1 MNKFTSNERKGA
13 IALVLVMALVVGCLA
28 LSRRSLTSPE
38 QLPGAQVENAS
49 SALSSS
55 ESGASSDS
63 LKSKKTKS
71 AKRKASQRK
80 NTEKTS
86 WLESETTR
94 HRDYLNEKINE

>member
-49 SALSSS
+49 
-55 ESGASSDS
+55 
-63 LKSKKTKS
+63 
-71 AKRKASQRK
+71 
-80 NTEKTS
+80 
-86 WLESETTR
+86 
-94 HRDYLNEKINE
+94 